1 MKIGF
6 LLKKSIFYYLFSIEI
21 QNENIDRV
29 VLEVTSQLIMF
40 EGQRLA
46 TIWSIRCR
54 HCYSFRYKENPF
66 VV

>member
-1 MKIGF
+1 MVTRLPGSFVADDFLILSRLMKIGF

-46 TIWSIRCR
+46 TI
-54 HCYSFRYKENPF
+54 
-66 VV
+66 